1 MMVSKKLGY
10 QNHPDLQKQ
19 VKGKN
24 KSKPGWK
31 SIQDSLLHSCSVI
44 CNWTST
50 SPPIIL
56 AKDNV
61 YSLVNQKVPKWGNLE
76 NSSWQSTLLKT
87 DQTDILH
94 SYYETQ
100 VQFSYSVVSN
110 SLRPHEP
117 QHTRPPYPSPTT
129 GVYPNPCPLSQ

>member
-10 QNHPDLQKQ
+10 QNQSYRSRL
-19 VKGKN
+19 KGKIRA
-24 KSKPGWK
+24 SLVG
-31 SIQDSLLHSCSVI
+31 SLFRTFLLHSCSVI
-44 CNWTST
+44 CKWTST

-61 YSLVNQKVPKWGNLE
+61 HSLVNQKVPKWGNLE
-76 NSSWQSTLLKT
+76 NSSWQSTLPKT

-100 VQFSYSVVSN
+100 VQLSSVTQSCP
-110 SLRPHEP
+110 SLCDPMNHSTPGLPIHHQLLEST
-117 QHTRPPYPSPTT
+117 QTH
-129 GVYPNPCPLSQ
+129 VH